1 MSSERWHQ
9 IEDLYHAALERDPGR
24 RAGFLAE
31 ACRDD
36 EELRRE
42 VESLLAQDG
51 VPAPGTQVGAYRIE
65 ATLGQGGMGVV
76 YRALDTKLNRRVAV
90 KFLSNEIADATARRR
105 FQREAQMASSLNH
118 PHILTV
124 HDAGEWGE
132 RQYLVTEFVDG
143 GTLAEWARAE
153 KRTWRQVVELLAG
166 VADGLAAAHQ
176 AGILHRARA

>member
-1 MSSERWHQ
+1 MSPERRRQ
-9 IEDLYHAALERDPGR
+9 IEELYQAALERNPGR

-31 ACRDD
+31 ACGDD

-51 VPAPGTQVGAYRIE
+51 VPAIGTQVGAYRIE

-124 HDAGEWGE
+124 HDAGEWGG

-143 GTLAEWARAE
+143 GTLSDWVRAKPRDDGPHPGE
-153 KRTWRQVVELLAG
+153 
-166 VADGLAAAHQ
+166 GLAVAPET
-176 AGILHRARA
+176 L